1 MKDEAAFRA
10 DSEDGG
16 RVSWQQ
22 GKTRPQLKIT
32 IKTMNIHKMLENGT
46 DTLFIVSACD
56 LREFALALIAD
67 ATAKPA
73 AEEKFLTANEVC
85 ESLNVSASTL
95 WRWGKSGYLVPKKV
109 GRTSM
114 YRQSDITNLFKLN
127 K

>member
-1 MKDEAAFRA
+1 
-10 DSEDGG
+10 
-16 RVSWQQ
+16 
-22 GKTRPQLKIT
+22 
-32 IKTMNIHKMLENGT
+32 MNISKMLENGT
-46 DTLFIVSACD
+46 NALFLVSGGD

-73 AEEKFLTANEVC
+73 AEAEEKFLTVDEVC
-85 ESLNVSASTL
+85 ETLRVSHSTL

-114 YRQSDITNLFKLN
+114 YRQNDINNLLGNN

>member
-1 MKDEAAFRA
+1 
-10 DSEDGG
+10 
-16 RVSWQQ
+16 
-22 GKTRPQLKIT
+22 
-32 IKTMNIHKMLENGT
+32 MNIHKMLENGT
-46 DTLFIVSACD
+46 NALFVVSGGD

-73 AEEKFLTANEVC
+73 EAEEKYLTADEVC
-85 ESLNVSASTL
+85 ETLHVSPSTL

-114 YRQSDITNLFKLN
+114 YRQNDINTLLQGNN